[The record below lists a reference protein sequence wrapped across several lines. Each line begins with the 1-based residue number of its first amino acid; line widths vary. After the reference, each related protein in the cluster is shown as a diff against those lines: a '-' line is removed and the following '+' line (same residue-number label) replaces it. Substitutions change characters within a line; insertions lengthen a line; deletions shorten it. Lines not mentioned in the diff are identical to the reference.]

1 MYFPVSAFFTQPQ
14 VLVHKPN
21 YFRSAIYSTIEY
33 TLSIINVRDDYIG
46 FALALIVVL
55 TLIVVLAVIAIL
67 AVIATAVLDTV
78 KIRGGGH
85 QSRSCSCGGCF
96 VGCLLSM
103 EVATVIVQELAHEK
117 EHRPC
122 VEVLRN
128 KRVLLP
134 DL

>member
-33 TLSIINVRDDYIG
+33 STLSIINVRDDYIG

-55 TLIVVLAVIAIL
+55 TLIAIL
-67 AVIATAVLDTV
+67 AVIATAVLGTV